1 MRCRCG
7 ICQAIRRS
15 DWGAGVRW
23 ARYQLDR
30 WYDTRTGQVT
40 CHRWRLI
47 ELPTDAD
54 GRAQCPACR
63 DILLASGRA
72 VPEQAQMQLTL

>member
-7 ICQAIRRS
+7 MCQAIRRS
-15 DWGAGVRW
+15 DWSGGVRW
-23 ARYQLDR
+23 ARYRLDR
-30 WYDTRTGQVT
+30 WFDTRTAQIT
-40 CHRWRLI
+40 CHRWRLV
-47 ELPTDAD
+47 ELETDAD

-72 VPEQAQMQLTL
+72 VPEQAQLQLTL